1 MSEQITEQ
9 SPIYII
15 GDTPLAYF
23 LTAKL
28 FLAGE
33 TSFLLGEHNI
43 LKSVDT
49 FTLKDVTRAKK
60 SSIRTLHASVMHDS
74 ARMVILCMDSNKIKS
89 GLIHISAAKTRQAP
103 IISFCHTNNLQI
115 FDEIVKQSVI
125 PAYFDGWLSLS
136 AEDKLSYFGSPMGF
150 RISCNNKH
158 PHFNLLQNIF
168 SKTEIETEFNGKD
181 TQNFW
186 DYFIPYAACSFFAL
200 KNNSHFRE
208 IAQKTNYRQ
217 DLSTILDEIIS
228 AAPTNIKIAKEKIIN
243 NIYLTPQNYIY
254 PAADEQQK
262 NAVSEFSFIC
272 ETLQKSENFKPSRLP
287 VITEIIKTKSHLLLS
302 SVEKK
307 EFTLNN
313 LK

>member
-33 TSFLLGEHNI
+33 TSFLLGEHDT
-43 LKSVDT
+43 LKNVDT
-49 FTLKDVTRAKK
+49 FTLKDITRAQK
-60 SSIRTLHASVMHDS
+60 SSIRTLRTSVMHDS
-74 ARMVILCMDSNKIKS
+74 ARMVILCMDPNKIKS
-89 GLIHISAAKTRQAP
+89 GLIYVSAAKARQAP
-103 IISFCHTNNLQI
+103 ILSFCHTNNLQI
-115 FDEIVKQSVI
+115 FNEITKQAVI

-136 AEDKLSYFGSPMGF
+136 AEDKLSYYGSSLGF

-168 SKTEIETEFNGKD
+168 SKTEIETVFNEKNA
-181 TQNFW
+181 QNFW
-186 DYFIPYAACSFFAL
+186 DYFIPYAACSLFAL
-200 KNNSHFRE
+200 KNGSQFRE
-208 IAQKTNYRQ
+208 IAKKANYRQ
-217 DLSTILDEIIS
+217 DLSIILDEIIS
-228 AAPTNIKIAKEKIIN
+228 AAPTDIKIAKEKIIN

-254 PAADEQQK
+254 PAADEQQN

-272 ETLQKSENFKPSRLP
+272 ETLRKSENFKPSQLP
-287 VITEIIKTKSHLLLS
+287 FTTEIIKAKSRLFLS

-313 LK
+313 QK